1 MTKLIS
7 GRVAKIP
14 SANVSTDRREFI
26 DLAETEP
33 DLGLPSV
40 AGWVLSSDLT
50 GNRSWIDP
58 VQSAGGTPYFANTS
72 NFAET
77 ANTAVTANIANFAYV
92 ANVANT
98 VLTLANFT
106 TANLVEGINLYFTN
120 ARVISALS
128 NATITGNLT
137 VTDTIF
143 ANTFTGANGGQPV
156 IASIGSLTLSAG
168 DNGNIVFTSNI
179 IANQITANNLIINGN
194 ASKIT
199 GNLTVTDTVFANTF
213 TGANGGQPV
222 IASIGTLTLSAGN
235 DGNIVFA
242 SNIIAN
248 KITANNLVIN
258 DNELFSGAS
267 GANLTVTQIISN
279 SWVGLYTANVI
290 ETGDNLYFTNA
301 RVIAALSNATITG
314 NLTVTDTI
322 FANTFTGANGGQPV
336 IASIGTLTLSAGDN
350 GNIVFTSNIIA
361 NKITANNLVING
373 NELFTGQQGANLI
386 VTQITANSWVG
397 LYTANVI
404 ETSGN
409 LYFTNARVIAALSNA
424 TITGNLTVTDTIF
437 ANTFTGANGG
447 QPVIASIGTLTLS
460 AGDNGN
466 IVFTSNII
474 ANKITANSL
483 VINGNEIFATEE
495 GANLTVTQITSNS
508 WVGLYTANVVESP
521 ANLYY
526 TNARARTAFTAADSS
541 IVIDWAAGTI
551 SANTGTV
558 TGSILPFLT
567 TANVLE
573 ASSNLYFTNA
583 RVIAALSNA
592 TITGNLTV
600 TDTIFA
606 NTFTGANGGQPVIAS
621 IGTLTLSAGDNGN
634 IVFTSNIVAN
644 KITANNFVINGK
656 ELFSGDQD
664 ANLTVT
670 RITSDSWNRLYTA
683 NVIETS
689 GNLYFTVERVNATVQ
704 PFLTAANIA
713 NFVSTVNATVQP
725 FLTTANVIETSGNLY
740 FTNARVV
747 SALIAGDNISIESNG
762 RISANVTAAINEI
775 ANISLTIDNLTTDGI
790 TEGATN
796 LYFTVAR
803 VNATVQS
810 FLTTANVVE
819 TAGNL
824 YFTNARANA
833 TLWPSLTAANIANF
847 NSTVN
852 AIIQPSLTTANVIET
867 SGNLYYTN
875 ARVNA
880 TVQPFLTTANVIETS
895 GNLYFTNARV
905 LAALVTANVF
915 VENLI
920 ANSAIFANAIFLGA
934 VNVTSNIISGSGATF
949 SGDVL
954 TGSVTANIW
963 NRLYTAN
970 VIETSG
976 NLYYTNARA
985 RTAFTAADSSIVI
998 DWAAGTISANL
1009 ITAVSILNA
1018 TQRIQSTG
1026 VNTYTL
1032 NVPIST
1038 PESILVIVEGLVQIP
1053 AVDYTVSG
1061 TTLTLSDY
1069 PILNSNIE
1077 VRYYGTDA
1085 IYSSSSI
1092 TTKVDSFIGTG
1103 ANTYTLSLN
1112 PPSKDAVTVI
1122 VNGVYRQSEL
1132 YSINNKILTFDVAP
1146 AIGANVDIRTVSGIA
1161 GTAFNTRTYTADGT
1175 SNAFVI
1181 TDGFTKDTILVFAN
1195 GFARIPTTD
1204 YTVTNNIVT
1213 LASNV
1218 LSINGQVIQIRE
1230 LGVTGLVGGT
1240 TAASISGY
1248 DLTTGNLV
1256 PTIDVTKNLGSS
1268 IYKWNNSYV
1277 NQSYVTNVLILNGTT
1292 ISTTGSSFTLVSGN
1306 TITTISGPTQS
1317 SRAFGLALIF
1327 GG

>member
-551 SANTGTV
+551 SAN
-558 TGSILPFLT
+558 
-567 TANVLE
+567 
-573 ASSNLYFTNA
+573 
-583 RVIAALSNA
+583 
-592 TITGNLTV
+592 
-600 TDTIFA
+600 
-606 NTFTGANGGQPVIAS
+606 
-621 IGTLTLSAGDNGN
+621 
-634 IVFTSNIVAN
+634 
-644 KITANNFVINGK
+644 
-656 ELFSGDQD
+656 
-664 ANLTVT
+664 
-670 RITSDSWNRLYTA
+670 
-683 NVIETS
+683 
-689 GNLYFTVERVNATVQ
+689 
-704 PFLTAANIA
+704 
-713 NFVSTVNATVQP
+713 
-725 FLTTANVIETSGNLY
+725 
-740 FTNARVV
+740 
-747 SALIAGDNISIESNG
+747 
-762 RISANVTAAINEI
+762 
-775 ANISLTIDNLTTDGI
+775 
-790 TEGATN
+790 
-796 LYFTVAR
+796 
-803 VNATVQS
+803 
-810 FLTTANVVE
+810 
-819 TAGNL
+819 
-824 YFTNARANA
+824 
-833 TLWPSLTAANIANF
+833 
-847 NSTVN
+847 
-852 AIIQPSLTTANVIET
+852 
-867 SGNLYYTN
+867 
-875 ARVNA
+875 
-880 TVQPFLTTANVIETS
+880 
-895 GNLYFTNARV
+895 
-905 LAALVTANVF
+905 
-915 VENLI
+915 
-920 ANSAIFANAIFLGA
+920 
-934 VNVTSNIISGSGATF
+934 
-949 SGDVL
+949 
-954 TGSVTANIW
+954 
-963 NRLYTAN
+963 
-970 VIETSG
+970 
-976 NLYYTNARA
+976 
-985 RTAFTAADSSIVI
+985 
-998 DWAAGTISANL
+998 L

-1038 PESILVIVEGLVQIP
+1038 PESI
-1053 AVDYTVSG
+1053 
-1061 TTLTLSDY
+1061 
-1069 PILNSNIE
+1069 
-1077 VRYYGTDA
+1077 
-1085 IYSSSSI
+1085 
-1092 TTKVDSFIGTG
+1092 F
-1103 ANTYTLSLN
+1103 
-1112 PPSKDAVTVI
+1112 
-1122 VNGVYRQSEL
+1122 
-1132 YSINNKILTFDVAP
+1132 
-1146 AIGANVDIRTVSGIA
+1146 
-1161 GTAFNTRTYTADGT
+1161 
-1175 SNAFVI
+1175 
-1181 TDGFTKDTILVFAN
+1181 
-1195 GFARIPTTD
+1195 
-1204 YTVTNNIVT
+1204 
-1213 LASNV
+1213 
-1218 LSINGQVIQIRE
+1218 
-1230 LGVTGLVGGT
+1230 
-1240 TAASISGY
+1240 
-1248 DLTTGNLV
+1248 
-1256 PTIDVTKNLGSS
+1256 
-1268 IYKWNNSYV
+1268 
-1277 NQSYVTNVLILNGTT
+1277 LI
-1292 ISTTGSSFTLVSGN
+1292 
-1306 TITTISGPTQS
+1306 
-1317 SRAFGLALIF
+1317 
-1327 GG
+1327 